1 METDSKEYSWA
12 WVTADRLLTDHE
24 CELVYAYM
32 AVSGAETDTH
42 LRNGVDANADIVVTL
57 KSAVVTGLPFSPPV
71 PIYCRKGLFADIGS
85 ATSGLLVVWR
95 NL

>member
-1 METDSKEYSWA
+1 LESKEYSWA
-12 WVTADRLLTDHE
+12 WVTADRLLTERE
-24 CELVYAYM
+24 CELIYAHM
-32 AVSGAETDTH
+32 AVSDAETDTH

-71 PIYCRKGLFADIGS
+71 PVYCRKGLFADIGS
-85 ATSGLLVVWR
+85 KTSGLFVMWR